1 MRYCRCLRRK
11 GSSSGPRGLRFDAPA
26 DLATEL
32 SQHFVAIALLND
44 ALDAAIEAV
53 AVLIGQVLGGDDYYW
68 DFLAVGPSAQ
78 RVHELEPIHPWHHQ
92 VENDHIRPRGSEQGD
107 RFLAIRRLRH
117 PPSDRLQRLADT
129 AADHLV
135 IVDQKGVPPGRTAD
149 VV

>member
-1 MRYCRCLRRK
+1 MRCRRCLRRK
-11 GSSSGPRGLRFDAPA
+11 ESSYEPRGLPFDAPA

-32 SQHFVAIALLND
+32 PQHFVAIALLND

-53 AVLIGQVLGGDDYYW
+53 ADLIGQVLGGDDHYW

-78 RVHELEPIHPWHHQ
+78 RVEELEPIHPWHHQ
-92 VENDHIRPRGSEQGD
+92 VENDHIRPRGCQHGD
-107 RFLAIRRLRH
+107 RFLAVPRLRH

-135 IVDQKGVPPGRTAD
+135 VVDQKGVPPGRTAD
-149 VV
+149 AI